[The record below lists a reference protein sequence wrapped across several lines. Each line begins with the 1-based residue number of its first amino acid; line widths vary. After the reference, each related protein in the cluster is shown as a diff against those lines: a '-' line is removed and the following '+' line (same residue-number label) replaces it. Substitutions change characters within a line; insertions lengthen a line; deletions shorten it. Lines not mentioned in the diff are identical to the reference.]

1 MVRLYEQRLVT
12 ADPAGIPNCSISGS
26 SGLSLLGVKAQE
38 LQKQGSW
45 LPLTLS
51 YPPWQTVATGT
62 QQQAAAALSAHTEAQ
77 VRCLTGEQRAL
88 MATMAATTPKQ
99 TRHASARSCLTHG
112 CNITSVH
119 LGFATERAPADFL
132 QQTPMLGALS
142 PPPGTGL
149 LLSFSCCLQ
158 ALLESL
164 FTPTAQRIP
173 TSQLEIT
180 AGYRVISLF

>member
-132 QQTPMLGALS
+132 QQTTALGALS
-142 PPPGTGL
+142 HLQGQDSCSASHAAFKL
-149 LLSFSCCLQ
+149 CLSPCLH
-158 ALLESL
+158 
-164 FTPTAQRIP
+164 
-173 TSQLEIT
+173 QLHKEFPHP
-180 AGYRVISLF
+180 SSK